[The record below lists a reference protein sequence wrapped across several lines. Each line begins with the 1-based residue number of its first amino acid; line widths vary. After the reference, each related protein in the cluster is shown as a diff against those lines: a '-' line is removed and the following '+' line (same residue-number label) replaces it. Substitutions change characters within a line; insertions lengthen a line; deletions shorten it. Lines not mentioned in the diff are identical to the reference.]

1 MSKAAVESVLQKAM
15 SDEGFRESLKQDP
28 DSVLEAYDLTPEER
42 SAITSGSAAQ
52 LKAMGV
58 DERITKSTF
67 DPLPGHGAD
76 RG

>member
-1 MSKAAVESVLQKAM
+1 
-15 SDEGFRESLKQDP
+15 
-28 DSVLEAYDLTPEER
+28 VLEAYDLTPEER

-76 RG
+76 RR

>member
-15 SDEGFRESLKQDP
+15 SDERFRTSLKQDP
-28 DSVLEAYDLTPEER
+28 DSALKGYDLTVDER

-58 DERITKSTF
+58 DERITKSAF
-67 DPLPGHGAD
+67 DPLPGHGPD